1 MTDFLVRKFV
11 KDYEQTKKA
20 SVRTAYGVLSSA
32 VGICCNVFLFL
43 VKIAI
48 GLLLNSISV
57 LSDAFNNLSDAAS
70 SIISFVGVKMAER
83 PADRDH
89 PFGHG
94 RIEYIAALIVSFLVI
109 EVGWTFM
116 KTSFGKIREPE
127 ELSFQLVSLIILVLS
142 IGVKLWMAMFNRRL
156 GKRIGSRVM
165 EATTA
170 DSLGDVLVT
179 SATIFS
185 VALYGIFGINIDG
198 FIGIAVSVA
207 VILAGIGIAKDTL
220 KPLIG
225 EAIDPSVY
233 RSIKEFVESYDG
245 IRGTHDLLV
254 HSYGPSTSMASI
266 HAEVDSHSN
275 IEEIHETIDR
285 IEREA
290 KEQLGVL
297 LVIHMDPVDT
307 DDPLLEERR
316 QAVLDILDQL
326 DGRITLHDFRMSG
339 GRWQIHLFFDIV
351 VPYEMGDDQIG
362 TVIHILQERMKAYD
376 KRIECVITVDR
387 SYTGE
392 Q

>member
-127 ELSFQLVSLIILVLS
+127 ELSFQLVL
-142 IGVKLWMAMFNRRL
+142 
-156 GKRIGSRVM
+156 
-165 EATTA
+165 
-170 DSLGDVLVT
+170 
-179 SATIFS
+179 
-185 VALYGIFGINIDG
+185 
-198 FIGIAVSVA
+198 
-207 VILAGIGIAKDTL
+207 
-220 KPLIG
+220 
-225 EAIDPSVY
+225 
-233 RSIKEFVESYDG
+233 
-245 IRGTHDLLV
+245 
-254 HSYGPSTSMASI
+254 
-266 HAEVDSHSN
+266 
-275 IEEIHETIDR
+275 
-285 IEREA
+285 
-290 KEQLGVL
+290 
-297 LVIHMDPVDT
+297 
-307 DDPLLEERR
+307 
-316 QAVLDILDQL
+316 
-326 DGRITLHDFRMSG
+326 
-339 GRWQIHLFFDIV
+339 
-351 VPYEMGDDQIG
+351 
-362 TVIHILQERMKAYD
+362 
-376 KRIECVITVDR
+376 
-387 SYTGE
+387 
-392 Q
+392 